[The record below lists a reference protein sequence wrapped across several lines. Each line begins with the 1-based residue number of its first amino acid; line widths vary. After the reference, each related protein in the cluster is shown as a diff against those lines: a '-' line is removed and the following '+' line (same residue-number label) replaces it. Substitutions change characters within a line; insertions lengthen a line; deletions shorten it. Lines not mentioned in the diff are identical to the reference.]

1 MNKRCDSERTSIVVG
16 GEERRSAEGCN
27 VCAYT
32 LLNEKKQSMK
42 LYLDT
47 ASVKEAKSHERGRG
61 R

>member
-1 MNKRCDSERTSIVVG
+1 MCVLILS
-16 GEERRSAEGCN
+16 
-27 VCAYT
+27 
-32 LLNEKKQSMK
+32 NEKKQSMK